1 MLYDAVGRASSEEGA
16 RRAREL
22 PAARDFVTD
31 AYTHCKFIG
40 YVPAAAPL
48 LDAAG
53 VSSRVDDGFVALDGD
68 GAGQFLERC
77 GALRFWERE
86 LLVTATR

>member
-1 MLYDAVGRASSEEGA
+1 MVSEDG
-16 RRAREL
+16 AREL
-22 PAARDFVTD
+22 GEDPAARDFVAD
-31 AYTHCKFIG
+31 AYAHCKFIG
-40 YVPAAAPL
+40 HVAAAAPL

-53 VSSRVDDGFVALDGD
+53 VSSRVDEGFVLIDGD

-77 GALRFWERE
+77 ADLRFWERE